1 MINFCKQYF
10 NNVIE
15 YDRTLIKPYELDI
28 VIPDIHLAIEFNGV
42 YYHSIEA
49 GTPLGY
55 HLMKTKMC
63 EAKNYRL
70 IHIWEDE
77 WNNDNE
83 KAKNNLLKIFNNEN
97 LILFEDEK
105 QIIFD
110 RCNTSLNELRVNFN
124 KIEETTP
131 QLILRDR
138 YHVEDC
144 GKLIVT
150 K

>member
-1 MINFCKQYF
+1 
-10 NNVIE
+10 
-15 YDRTLIKPYELDI
+15 
-28 VIPDIHLAIEFNGV
+28 
-42 YYHSIEA
+42 
-49 GTPLGY
+49 
-55 HLMKTKMC
+55 MC
-63 EAKNYRL
+63 ESKNYRL

-77 WNNDNE
+77 WNNNNE
-83 KAKNNLLKIFNNEN
+83 KVKNNLLKIFNNEN

-110 RCNTSLNELRVNFN
+110 RCNTSLNDLRVNFN
-124 KIEETTP
+124 KIEETKP

-144 GKLIVT
+144 GTLIVR

>member
-1 MINFCKQYF
+1 
-10 NNVIE
+10 
-15 YDRTLIKPYELDI
+15 
-28 VIPDIHLAIEFNGV
+28 
-42 YYHSIEA
+42 
-49 GTPLGY
+49 
-55 HLMKTKMC
+55 MC
-63 EAKNYRL
+63 ESKNYRL

-77 WNNDNE
+77 WNNNNE
-83 KAKNNLLKIFNNEN
+83 KVKNDLSKIFNDKN

-110 RCNTSLNELRVNFN
+110 RCNTSINDLRVIFN
-124 KIEETTP
+124 KSKIEETKP

-144 GKLIVT
+144 GTLIVI